1 LAFIGL
7 VLVSFFKELSLG
19 GDDSMVQE
27 VVPNEMEEVAK

>member
-7 VLVSFFKELSLG
+7 ILVFFFKELSLG

-27 VVPNEMEEVAK
+27 VVSNEVEETAK